1 LGAKQLQVVI
11 NKEGAM
17 LQGMLQ
23 VRRPVA
29 IAAISGVLIAGGVSG
44 AALSL
49 WAKHS
54 AFFSQS
60 PAVVIAAGKTVEAAP
75 ANTLGFAP
83 VLKPALAAVVNISS
97 SRIVKTPS
105 APYGPFFGDP
115 FFRQFFGDQ
124 FFRQMPREQ
133 REHSLGSG
141 VIMSEDGYI
150 LTNNH
155 VVDKATDIKV
165 ALPDKRE
172 FKGKVVGSDPKT
184 DIAVVKISAGELPT
198 LAFGDSDKLQV
209 GDYVFAI
216 GDPFGIGETA
226 TMGIV
231 SAKGRGNLAIEDYE
245 DFIQTDAA
253 INPGNSGG
261 ALINARGELI
271 GINTAILAGNG
282 GGNQG
287 IGFAVPIDMARQVM
301 DQILKNGKVTRG
313 YLGVVIQEVTPELA
327 KAFKA
332 PEGKGALVGDVSSDG
347 PGAKA
352 GFQKG
357 DVIEE
362 IDGQEVS
369 GVNDLRLRIASTAPG
384 TTVHLKVFRNGEPRD
399 VSVTLGQLP
408 EKANEGP
415 LGGGENESESTPMKG
430 VQVDELTAQLRRELD
445 LSPTIHG
452 VVVTDVSPESP
463 AAGAGLRRGDVI
475 EEVNRH
481 GVDSTTEYRKAL
493 RRAGNQSLVLLV
505 SRNGNTTFIVIEPE
519 KD

>member
-1 LGAKQLQVVI
+1 MLHRTLQIRRSMAVV
-11 NKEGAM
+11 AT
-17 LQGMLQ
+17 
-23 VRRPVA
+23 
-29 IAAISGVLIAGGVSG
+29 SGVLIFGGLSG
-44 AALSL
+44 AGVSL
-49 WAKHS
+49 WAKHGS
-54 AFFSQS
+54 SLSQLS
-60 PAVVIAAGKTVEAAP
+60 VAVAAAGKNVEAAP
-75 ANTLGFAP
+75 PNALGFAP

-105 APYGPFFGDP
+105 GPSSPFFEDP

-141 VIMSEDGYI
+141 VIVSEDGYI

-155 VVDKATDIKV
+155 VVDKATDIKI
-165 ALPDKRE
+165 ALPNKRE

-184 DIAVVKISAGELPT
+184 DVAVVKISATGLPT

-231 SAKGRGNLAIEDYE
+231 SAKGRGGLAIEDYE

-287 IGFAVPIDMARQVM
+287 IGFAIPISMAHRVM

-313 YLGVVIQEVTPELA
+313 YLGVAIQDMNPDLA

-352 GFQKG
+352 GLQKG

-362 IDGQEVS
+362 IDGQTVT

-384 TTVHLKVFRNGEPRD
+384 TTVHLKLLRNGEPRD
-399 VSVTLGQLP
+399 MAVLLGQLP

-415 LGGGENESESTPMKG
+415 LSGSESEGTPMKG
-430 VQVDELTAQLRRELD
+430 VQVDELTPQLRRELD
-445 LSPTIHG
+445 LSPNIHG
-452 VVVTDVSPESP
+452 VVVTDVSPDSP
-463 AAGAGLRRGDVI
+463 AADAGLRRGDVI
-475 EEVNRH
+475 EEVNRKP
-481 GVDSTTEYRKAL
+481 VDSVSEYRGAL
-493 RRAGNQSLVLLV
+493 RRAGDQSLVLLV
-505 SRNGNTTFIVIEPE
+505 SRNGNTTFIVVEPE
-519 KD
+519 KH

>member
-1 LGAKQLQVVI
+1 MS
-11 NKEGAM
+11 N
-17 LQGMLQ
+17 
-23 VRRPVA
+23 
-29 IAAISGVLIAGGVSG
+29 VST
-44 AALSL
+44 A
-49 WAKHS
+49 WV
-54 AFFSQS
+54 Q
-60 PAVVIAAGKTVEAAP
+60 
-75 ANTLGFAP
+75 
-83 VLKPALAAVVNISS
+83 
-97 SRIVKTPS
+97 
-105 APYGPFFGDP
+105 
-115 FFRQFFGDQ
+115 
-124 FFRQMPREQ
+124 
-133 REHSLGSG
+133 G
-141 VIMSEDGYI
+141 VIVGEDGYI

-155 VVDKATDIKV
+155 AVDKATDIKI

-184 DIAVVKISAGELPT
+184 DVAVVKISATGLPT

-231 SAKGRGNLAIEDYE
+231 SAKGRGGLAIEDYE

-261 ALINARGELI
+261 ALINARGELV

-287 IGFAVPIDMARQVM
+287 IGFAIPIDMARRVM

-313 YLGVVIQEVTPELA
+313 YLGVVIQEVTPDLA

-347 PGAKA
+347 PGAK
-352 GFQKG
+352 GGLQKG

-362 IDGQEVS
+362 IDGQTVT
-369 GVNDLRLRIASTAPG
+369 GVNDLRLRVASTAPG
-384 TTVHLKVFRNGEPRD
+384 TTVHLKVFRNGEPRN

-415 LGGGENESESTPMKG
+415 LGGGENESESTPMRG
-430 VQVDELTAQLRRELD
+430 VQVDALTAQLRRELD
-445 LSPTIHG
+445 LSPSIQG
-452 VVVTDVSPESP
+452 VVVTDVSPDSP

-475 EEVNRH
+475 EEVNRQA
-481 GVDSTTEYRKAL
+481 VDSVSEYRGAL
-493 RRAGNQSLVLLV
+493 RRAGNQSVVLLV
-505 SRNGNTTFIVIEPE
+505 SRDGNTTFIVVEPE

>member
-1 LGAKQLQVVI
+1 
-11 NKEGAM
+11 M
-17 LQGMLQ
+17 LQGTLQ
-23 VRRPVA
+23 IRRSMAV
-29 IAAISGVLIAGGVSG
+29 AAISAVLIAGGVSG

-49 WAKHS
+49 WAKHGS
-54 AFFSQS
+54 SFSQL
-60 PAVVIAAGKTVEAAP
+60 PAVVVAAGKTVETAP
-75 ANTLGFAP
+75 PNALGFAP

-105 APYGPFFGDP
+105 APSGPFFEDP

-141 VIMSEDGYI
+141 VIVSEDGYI

-155 VVDKATDIKV
+155 VVDKATDIKI

-184 DIAVVKISAGELPT
+184 DVAVVKISATGLPT
-198 LAFGDSDKLQV
+198 LAFGESDKLQV

-231 SAKGRGNLAIEDYE
+231 SAKGRGGLAIEDYE

-261 ALINARGELI
+261 ALINARGELV

-287 IGFAVPIDMARQVM
+287 IGFAIPISMAHRVM

-313 YLGVVIQEVTPELA
+313 YLGVAIQDMTPDLA

-352 GFQKG
+352 GLQKG
-357 DVIEE
+357 DVVEE
-362 IDGQEVS
+362 IDGQTVT
-369 GVNDLRLRIASTAPG
+369 GVNDLRLRVASIAPG
-384 TTVHLKVFRNGEPRD
+384 TTVHLKLLRNGEPRD
-399 VSVTLGQLP
+399 VAVTLGQLP

-415 LGGGENESESTPMKG
+415 LSGGESEGTPMKG
-430 VQVDELTAQLRRELD
+430 VQVEELTSQLRRELD
-445 LSPTIHG
+445 LSPNIHG
-452 VVVTDVSPESP
+452 VVVTDVSPDSP
-463 AAGAGLRRGDVI
+463 AADAGLRRGDVI
-475 EEVNRH
+475 EEVNRQP
-481 GVDSTTEYRKAL
+481 VDSVSEYRGAL

-505 SRNGNTTFIVIEPE
+505 SRNGNTTFIVVEPE

>member
-1 LGAKQLQVVI
+1 
-11 NKEGAM
+11 M

-23 VRRPVA
+23 IRRSMAV
-29 IAAISGVLIAGGVSG
+29 AAIFGVLIAGGVSG

-54 AFFSQS
+54 SSSSQV
-60 PAVVIAAGKTVEAAP
+60 PAVVVAAGKTAEAAP
-75 ANTLGFAP
+75 PNALGFAP

-97 SRIVKTPS
+97 SRIVETPS
-105 APYGPFFGDP
+105 TPFGPFFGDP

-124 FFRQMPREQ
+124 FSRQMPREQ
-133 REHSLGSG
+133 RERSLGSG
-141 VIMSEDGYI
+141 VIVSDDGYI

-155 VVDKATDIKV
+155 VVDKATDIRV
-165 ALPDKRE
+165 ALPDKQE
-172 FKGKVVGSDPKT
+172 FKGKLVGSDPKT
-184 DIAVVKISAGELPT
+184 DVAVIKISSTGLPT

-231 SAKGRGNLAIEDYE
+231 SAKGRGGLAIEDYE

-261 ALINARGELI
+261 ALINARGELV

-287 IGFAVPIDMARQVM
+287 IGFAIPIEMARRVM

-313 YLGVVIQEVTPELA
+313 YLGVVIQEVTPDLA

-352 GFQKG
+352 GLQKG

-362 IDGQEVS
+362 IDGQTVT

-384 TTVHLKVFRNGEPRD
+384 TTVHLRVLRNGEPRD
-399 VSVTLGQLP
+399 VAVTLGQLP

-415 LGGGENESESTPMKG
+415 VSGGESEGTPMKG
-430 VQVDELTAQLRRELD
+430 VQVEELTSQLRRELD
-445 LSPTIHG
+445 LTPGIQG
-452 VVVTDVSPESP
+452 VIVTDVSPDSP

-475 EEVNRH
+475 EEVNRQP
-481 GVDSTTEYRKAL
+481 VDSTTEYRKVL
-493 RRAGNQSLVLLV
+493 RRARNQSLVLLV
-505 SRNGNTTFIVIEPE
+505 NRNGNTTFIVVEPQQ
-519 KD
+519 D